1 MYVHS
6 WVPSWRTLEVLRFR
20 SMRLQLIDAYSG
32 FNYVLFAQCR
42 LKPTRFIFLSGF
54 LSKRYDH
61 V

>member
-1 MYVHS
+1 M
-6 WVPSWRTLEVLRFR
+6 EVLRFR
-20 SMRLQLIDAYSG
+20 SMRLQLIDAYGG
-32 FNYVLFAQCR
+32 FKYVLFAQCR